1 MVTLALGNHNYDIS
15 DDDGDGNDDVN
26 MVKDNTDSIADD
38 KRKIHDVSMDIKM
51 DEQTDGRIDR
61 QIGLYRCNRH
71 ALIQPTN
78 LYMCVCICSSV
89 KVFLSVCVGI

>member
-1 MVTLALGNHNYDIS
+1 MMRMTVVTLALGNHNYDIS
-15 DDDGDGNDDVN
+15 DDDGDGNYDVN

-51 DEQTDGRIDR
+51 DEQTDGQIDR

-71 ALIQPTN
+71 A
-78 LYMCVCICSSV
+78 
-89 KVFLSVCVGI
+89 

>member
-1 MVTLALGNHNYDIS
+1 MMRMTVVTLALGNHNYDIS

-51 DEQTDGRIDR
+51 DEQTDGQIDR

-71 ALIQPTN
+71 A
-78 LYMCVCICSSV
+78 
-89 KVFLSVCVGI
+89 